1 MNDTEFYNCLSCFS
15 IKADKGG
22 SLDLPGT
29 RLKLAELLG
38 EQRQEGR
45 LLRAKP
51 DLGAKWDQ
59 PQQRGRLEL
68 LGSKRLWVVIPK
80 TREQFEQLKSSPC
93 YTKPN
98 ISSGAARGGQSGVG
112 TSRCS

>member
-1 MNDTEFYNCLSCFS
+1 MNDTEFSNCLSCFS

-45 LLRAKP
+45 LLRARP

-68 LGSKRLWVVIPK
+68 LGCKHSWVVIPEN
-80 TREQFEQLKSSPC
+80 REQPEQPKSSPC
-93 YTKPN
+93 YVKLN
-98 ISSGAARGGQSGVG
+98 ISTGAVRGEQSGVR